1 MTLEKKGM
9 PRPRQF
15 KRCDK
20 FLSGPN
26 TLCQEPTARL
36 KLRRSGGPEL
46 CVDVGIFKRR
56 YGSIPPEANP
66 RSLSVTELEYEAALS
81 TQRPIKIF
89 ISSDEKGR
97 DHALTE
103 FLENELSNA
112 STGHWRKTFHSIDE
126 LKFQVTATIA
136 IEIINYYHIANSKA
150 LELLDGLDNLLMSP
164 DFTTEY
170 ADIGYRNVDSI
181 AFKVVG
187 RKEGCGRCV
196 EGDLRNAPQPRIK

>member
-9 PRPRQF
+9 PQTEAIQTLRQIPIRAEYIMPRTN
-15 KRCDK
+15 
-20 FLSGPN
+20 SPV
-26 TLCQEPTARL
+26 EV
-36 KLRRSGGPEL
+36 
-46 CVDVGIFKRR
+46 CVEAAAQSSVYVGIFKRR

-103 FLENELSNA
+103 FLERISNA

-187 RKEGCGRCV
+187 RKRGAE
-196 EGDLRNAPQPRIK
+196 DALRGSM